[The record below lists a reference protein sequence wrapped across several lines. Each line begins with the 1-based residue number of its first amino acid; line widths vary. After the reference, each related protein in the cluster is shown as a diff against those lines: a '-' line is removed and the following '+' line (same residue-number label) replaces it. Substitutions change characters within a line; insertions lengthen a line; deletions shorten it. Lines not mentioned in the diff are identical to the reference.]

1 MAALWLWAKA
11 GLDAAHEWR
20 LVLVLVRA
28 EADYVLNLANVNARL
43 ERFEGR
49 TNYMYLDTVGV
60 VTVGV
65 GHALF
70 TPASAVA
77 LPWDDPST
85 VVAGFIA
92 VLTAKRPMPAAFYKH
107 FTVPRLPEAAIDA
120 MRDKD
125 VQKKL
130 GEITRALPGW
140 AAWPDAVREGIVDI
154 GFNCGVGGLLKFPRM
169 LAACR
174 AGDWDT
180 AANESHRPQV
190 SVARN
195 DDVAALFMRAAAP
208 VLKA

>member
-28 EADYVLNLANVNARL
+28 EADHVLNLANVNARL
-43 ERFEGR
+43 ERWEGR
-49 TNYMYLDTVGV
+49 TNYMYLDTAGV

-70 TPASAVA
+70 TPASAYA
-77 LPWDDPST
+77 LPWDDHAD
-85 VVAGFIA
+85 VVSGFIT
-92 VLTAKRPMPAAFYKH
+92 VMTAKKPMPAAWYRH
-107 FTVPRLPEAAIDA
+107 FTAARLPEDYIDA
-120 MRDKD
+120 MRDLD
-125 VQKKL
+125 VQLKL
-130 GEITRALPGW
+130 TQITRALPEW
-140 AAWPDAVREGIVDI
+140 KAWPNDVREGIIDI
-154 GFNCGVGGLLKFPRM
+154 AYNCGVGGLLKFPKM